1 MSHSEKI
8 VAVIPAYNE
17 GKTIGTVVRGLLPY
31 ASAIVVVDDHS
42 SDNTGEEA
50 RRAGATVLRNDP
62 NKGYDGAINEGFKEA
77 VRLGAD
83 IIFTFDADGEHDAK
97 DVPRLLAPIFA
108 GTADIV
114 LSQRPGSRHWGEW
127 IFALYTRLR
136 FNIPDPLSG
145 MKAYRR
151 SVYDAIGFFDSL
163 HSIGTELS
171 IRGIKKGFRTA
182 LVPITLH
189 ERSAGDH
196 SRFYALN
203 LKGNLKMLRALW
215 RILFI

>member
-17 GKTIGTVVRGLLPY
+17 GRTIGAVVRGLLPRVTEV
-31 ASAIVVVDDHS
+31 IVVDDSS
-42 SDNTGEEA
+42 SDVTIEEA
-50 RRAGATVLRNDP
+50 RRAGASVLRHERNQ
-62 NKGYDGAINEGFKEA
+62 GYDQTVNDGFREA
-77 VRLGAD
+77 ARRGAD
-83 IIFTFDADGEHDAK
+83 IFLTFDADGEHDAN
-97 DVPRLLAPIFA
+97 DIPRVLTPILV
-108 GTADIV
+108 GKADIV
-114 LSQRPGSRHWGEW
+114 LSQRRGRRHWGERL
-127 IFALYTRLR
+127 FALYTRLR

-151 SVYDAIGFFDSL
+151 NVYDAVGFFDSV

-171 IRGIKKGFRTA
+171 IRGIKRGFRSA

-189 ERSAGDH
+189 ERVLDDH
-196 SRFYALN
+196 SRFYAFN
-203 LKGNLKMLRALW
+203 LKGNLKILRALW